1 MTDTKTKI
9 LLGKRIR
16 HLRRTKDLSQEELAE
31 KANISS
37 KYLGEIERGKAN
49 LTIDITEKIS
59 IALNIEIS
67 VLFDY
72 QHEMGR
78 KTLKENINSLIRKA
92 NDKDLQIIFRVL
104 KSVLK

>member
-1 MTDTKTKI
+1 MADTKT

-16 HLRRTKDLSQEELAE
+16 YFRRTKGLSQEELAE

-49 LTIDITEKIS
+49 LTIEITEKIS

-67 VLFDY
+67 LLFDY

-78 KTLKENINSLIRKA
+78 KALKDNINSLIRKA
-92 NDKDLQIIFRVL
+92 NDKDLQTIFRVL

>member
-1 MTDTKTKI
+1 MAGTKM

-16 HLRRTKDLSQEELAE
+16 NLRRIKDLSQEKLAE
-31 KANISS
+31 KANVSS

-59 IALNIEIS
+59 IALDVEIS

-78 KTLKENINSLIRKA
+78 KALKENINSLLREA
-92 NDKDLQIIFRVL
+92 NDRDLQTIFRIL
-104 KSVLK
+104 KSVLR

>member
-1 MTDTKTKI
+1 MADTKT

-16 HLRRTKDLSQEELAE
+16 YFRRTKDLSQEELAE

-67 VLFDY
+67 LLFDY
-72 QHEMGR
+72 QHEMG
-78 KTLKENINSLIRKA
+78 KKATKDNINSLIREA
-92 NDKDLQIIFRVL
+92 SDTDLQTIFRVL